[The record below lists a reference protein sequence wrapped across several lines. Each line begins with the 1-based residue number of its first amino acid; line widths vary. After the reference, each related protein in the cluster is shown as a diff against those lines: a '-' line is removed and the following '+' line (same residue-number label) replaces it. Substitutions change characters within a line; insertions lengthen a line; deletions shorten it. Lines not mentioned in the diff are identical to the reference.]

1 MVDLSDDARVYMAPN
16 IRNIALDTLRE
27 RTEQRQNR
35 RMLTAIET
43 NQLKQIKL
51 QGMVEKDAAKFTKA
65 IAAAQ
70 KKLDQVRELL
80 DKAENDVHLATQ
92 LHNQMTLLQQT
103 LG

>member
-1 MVDLSDDARVYMAPN
+1 MADLSEDAKVYLAPN

-43 NQLKQIKL
+43 NQLKQIKTA
-51 QGMVEKDAAKFTKA
+51 GMVDKDAAKFAKL
-65 IAAAQ
+65 IASAQ
-70 KKLDQVRELL
+70 KRLDAVRDLL
-80 DKAENDVHLATQ
+80 DKAEDDIHNATG
-92 LHNQMTLLQQT
+92 LHNQMVLLQQT